1 VNSILNKEPV
11 IRAEKS
17 LKQFNPDLK
26 VIVLEQTARTAND
39 AASALGCKVGAI
51 VKSLL
56 FRAGDNFVLCLVSGD
71 KRCSLNKLKKILIF
85 TPFLFLIFSVTALRF
100 IRNVELIPF
109 NNLKFQVERNHDA
122 RILGHLPYNETSKE
136 KLVLIEPNIEVHMDM
151 RDSLLKMREEAKKD
165 GIYLVFLSGYRSINL
180 QDDIFYSLKSIRN
193 QEAAERARVSAP
205 PGYSEHSTGFAIDI
219 GDATQRETDFE
230 TDFENTDT
238 FRWLIK
244 NAAKFH
250 FKLSFNKDNKFIDYE
265 PWHWRYEG
273 SIEALKVFESS
284 NRKL

>member
-1 VNSILNKEPV
+1 MELNKD
-11 IRAEKS
+11 ID
-17 LKQFNPDLK
+17 QFDIPLAKRTYLNNPNSTL
-26 VIVLEQTARTAND
+26 
-39 AASALGCKVGAI
+39 
-51 VKSLL
+51 
-56 FRAGDNFVLCLVSGD
+56 
-71 KRCSLNKLKKILIF
+71 LKKLLIF
-85 TPFLFLIFSVTALRF
+85 SPFLFLIFSVAALRLTKN
-100 IRNVELIPF
+100 IEIGSLDSLN
-109 NNLKFQVERNHDA
+109 FQAQTNHDH
-122 RILGHLPYNETSKE
+122 RILGHLPYAEISKE
-136 KLVLIEPNIEVHMDM
+136 KLVLIEPNIEVHIDM

-180 QDDIFYSLKSIRN
+180 QNDIFYSLKSIRN

-230 TDFENTDT
+230 TEFENTDA
-238 FRWLIK
+238 FKWLKK

-250 FKLSFNKDNKFIDYE
+250 FKLSFSKDNKYIDYE

-284 NRKL
+284 NRKS

>member
-1 VNSILNKEPV
+1 LELNKD
-11 IRAEKS
+11 ID
-17 LKQFNPDLK
+17 QFDIPLAKRTYLNNPNSTL
-26 VIVLEQTARTAND
+26 
-39 AASALGCKVGAI
+39 
-51 VKSLL
+51 
-56 FRAGDNFVLCLVSGD
+56 
-71 KRCSLNKLKKILIF
+71 LKKLLIF
-85 TPFLFLIFSVTALRF
+85 SPFLLLIFSVAALRF
-100 IRNVELIPF
+100 IRNVELIPL
-109 NNLKFQVERNHDA
+109 NILKFHVERNHDA
-122 RILGHLPYNETSKE
+122 RILGHLPYNETPKE

-165 GIYLVFLSGYRSINL
+165 GIYLVFLSGFRSINL
-180 QDDIFYSLKSIRN
+180 QNDIFYSLKSIRN

-230 TDFENTDT
+230 TDFENTDA
-238 FRWLIK
+238 FRWLVK

-250 FKLSFNKDNKFIDYE
+250 FKLSFNKDNKYIDYE

>member
-1 VNSILNKEPV
+1 MELNKD
-11 IRAEKS
+11 IN
-17 LKQFNPDLK
+17 QFDIPLAKRTYLDNP
-26 VIVLEQTARTAND
+26 N
-39 AASALGCKVGAI
+39 
-51 VKSLL
+51 
-56 FRAGDNFVLCLVSGD
+56 
-71 KRCSLNKLKKILIF
+71 KRLLKKLIIF
-85 TPFLFLIFSVTALRF
+85 SPFLFLIFSVTALRF
-100 IRNVELIPF
+100 IRNVELIPL
-109 NNLKFQVERNHDA
+109 NNPKFQVERNHDA
-122 RILGHLPYNETSKE
+122 RILGHLPYNETPKE

-165 GIYLVFLSGYRSINL
+165 GIYLVFLSGFRSINL
-180 QDDIFYSLKSIRN
+180 QNDIFYSLKSIRN

-219 GDATQRETDFE
+219 GDANQRETDFE
-230 TDFENTDT
+230 TDFENTDA

-250 FKLSFNKDNKFIDYE
+250 FKLSFNKDNQYIDYE

>member
-1 VNSILNKEPV
+1 MELNKD
-11 IRAEKS
+11 ID
-17 LKQFNPDLK
+17 QFDIQLAKRIYLNNPTSRL
-26 VIVLEQTARTAND
+26 
-39 AASALGCKVGAI
+39 
-51 VKSLL
+51 
-56 FRAGDNFVLCLVSGD
+56 
-71 KRCSLNKLKKILIF
+71 LKKL
-85 TPFLFLIFSVTALRF
+85 LIFSPFLSLIFSLAALRF
-100 IRNVELIPF
+100 IKNVELIPL
-109 NNLKFQVERNHDA
+109 NNLKFEIKRNYDA
-122 RILGHLPYNETSKE
+122 RILGHLPYKETPKE

-180 QDDIFYSLKSIRN
+180 QNDIFYSLKSIRN

-230 TDFENTDT
+230 TDFENTDA

-250 FKLSFNKDNKFIDYE
+250 FKLSFNKDNKYIDYE

>member
-1 VNSILNKEPV
+1 M
-11 IRAEKS
+11 
-17 LKQFNPDLK
+17 
-26 VIVLEQTARTAND
+26 
-39 AASALGCKVGAI
+39 
-51 VKSLL
+51 
-56 FRAGDNFVLCLVSGD
+56 
-71 KRCSLNKLKKILIF
+71 
-85 TPFLFLIFSVTALRF
+85 FSVAALRF
-100 IRNVELIPF
+100 IRNVELIPL

-122 RILGHLPYNETSKE
+122 RILGHLPYNETPKE

-180 QDDIFYSLKSIRN
+180 QNDIFYSLKSIRN

-205 PGYSEHSTGFAIDI
+205 PGYSEHSTGFVIDI

-230 TDFENTDT
+230 TDFENTDA

-250 FKLSFNKDNKFIDYE
+250 FKLSFNKDNKYIDYE

>member
-1 VNSILNKEPV
+1 MELNKD
-11 IRAEKS
+11 ID
-17 LKQFNPDLK
+17 QFDIPLAK
-26 VIVLEQTARTAND
+26 RTY
-39 AASALGCKVGAI
+39 
-51 VKSLL
+51 
-56 FRAGDNFVLCLVSGD
+56 
-71 KRCSLNKLKKILIF
+71 LNKPNSTLLKKLLIF
-85 TPFLFLIFSVTALRF
+85 SPFLFLSFSVPALRF
-100 IRNVELIPF
+100 IRNVELIPL
-109 NNLKFQVERNHDA
+109 NNLKFPVERNHDA
-122 RILGHLPYNETSKE
+122 RILGHLPYNETPKE

-180 QDDIFYSLKSIRN
+180 QNDIFYSLKSIRN

-230 TDFENTDT
+230 TDFENTDA

-250 FKLSFNKDNKFIDYE
+250 FKLSFNKDNKYIDYE

>member
-1 VNSILNKEPV
+1 MELNKD
-11 IRAEKS
+11 ID
-17 LKQFNPDLK
+17 QFDIPLAKRTYLNNPNSTL
-26 VIVLEQTARTAND
+26 
-39 AASALGCKVGAI
+39 
-51 VKSLL
+51 
-56 FRAGDNFVLCLVSGD
+56 
-71 KRCSLNKLKKILIF
+71 LKKLLIF
-85 TPFLFLIFSVTALRF
+85 SPFLLLIFSVAALRF
-100 IRNVELIPF
+100 IRNVELIPL

-122 RILGHLPYNETSKE
+122 RILGHLPYNETPKE
-136 KLVLIEPNIEVHMDM
+136 KLVLIEPNIEVHIDM

-165 GIYLVFLSGYRSINL
+165 GIYLVFLSGFRSINL
-180 QDDIFYSLKSIRN
+180 QNDIFYSLKSIRN

-219 GDATQRETDFE
+219 GDATQIETDFE
-230 TDFENTDT
+230 TDFEHTEA

-250 FKLSFNKDNKFIDYE
+250 FKLSFNKDNKYIDYE

>member
-1 VNSILNKEPV
+1 MEQTKDLNQFDIPLAKRTYLNNPNSIL
-11 IRAEKS
+11 
-17 LKQFNPDLK
+17 
-26 VIVLEQTARTAND
+26 
-39 AASALGCKVGAI
+39 
-51 VKSLL
+51 
-56 FRAGDNFVLCLVSGD
+56 
-71 KRCSLNKLKKILIF
+71 LKK
-85 TPFLFLIFSVTALRF
+85 FLIFSPFLLLIFSAAALRF
-100 IRNVELIPF
+100 IRNVQLIPL
-109 NNLKFQVERNHDA
+109 NILKFQVERNHDA
-122 RILGHLPYNETSKE
+122 RILGHLPYNETPKE

-151 RDSLLKMREEAKKD
+151 SDSLLKMREEAKKD

-180 QDDIFYSLKSIRN
+180 QNDIFYSLKSIRN

-230 TDFENTDT
+230 TDFENTDA

-250 FKLSFNKDNKFIDYE
+250 FKLSFNKDNKHIDYE

-284 NRKL
+284 NRKLQTN

>member
-1 VNSILNKEPV
+1 MEQNNDID
-11 IRAEKS
+11 
-17 LKQFNPDLK
+17 QFDIPLAK
-26 VIVLEQTARTAND
+26 RTY
-39 AASALGCKVGAI
+39 
-51 VKSLL
+51 
-56 FRAGDNFVLCLVSGD
+56 
-71 KRCSLNKLKKILIF
+71 LKKPTSVLLKKLLIF
-85 TPFLFLIFSVTALRF
+85 FPFLLLIFSMAALRWF
-100 IRNVELIPF
+100 RNLEAGPLRNLIF
-109 NNLKFQVERNHDA
+109 KVERNQDP
-122 RILGHLPYNETSKE
+122 RILGHLPYEEIPKE
-136 KLVLIEPNIEVHMDM
+136 KLVLIEPNIEVHIDM
-151 RDSLLKMREEAKKD
+151 RDSLLQMREEAKKE

-180 QDDIFYSLKSIRN
+180 QKDIFYSLKSIRN

-230 TDFENTDT
+230 TEFENTKA

-273 SIEALKVFESS
+273 SIEALKIFESS

>member
-1 VNSILNKEPV
+1 MELNKD
-11 IRAEKS
+11 ID
-17 LKQFNPDLK
+17 QFDIPLAKRTYLNNPNSTL
-26 VIVLEQTARTAND
+26 
-39 AASALGCKVGAI
+39 
-51 VKSLL
+51 
-56 FRAGDNFVLCLVSGD
+56 
-71 KRCSLNKLKKILIF
+71 LKKLLIF
-85 TPFLFLIFSVTALRF
+85 SPFLFLTFSVAALRF
-100 IRNVELIPF
+100 IRNVELIPL
-109 NNLKFQVERNHDA
+109 NNLKFEVKRNHDA
-122 RILGHLPYNETSKE
+122 RILGHLPYKETPKE

-180 QDDIFYSLKSIRN
+180 QNDIFYSLKSIRN

-230 TDFENTDT
+230 TDFENTDA

-250 FKLSFNKDNKFIDYE
+250 FKLSFNKDNKYIDYE

>member
-1 VNSILNKEPV
+1 M
-11 IRAEKS
+11 A
-17 LKQFNPDLK
+17 
-26 VIVLEQTARTAND
+26 
-39 AASALGCKVGAI
+39 
-51 VKSLL
+51 
-56 FRAGDNFVLCLVSGD
+56 
-71 KRCSLNKLKKILIF
+71 
-85 TPFLFLIFSVTALRF
+85 ALRL
-100 IRNVELIPF
+100 IRNIELEPL
-109 NNLKFQVERNHDA
+109 NNLKFQVERNHES
-122 RILGHLPYNETSKE
+122 RILGHLPYNEIPKE
-136 KLVLIEPNIEVHMDM
+136 KLVFVEPNIEVHIDM

-180 QDDIFYSLKSIRN
+180 QNDIFYSLKSIRN

-230 TDFENTDT
+230 TDFENTDA
-238 FRWLIK
+238 FRWLMK

-250 FKLSFNKDNKFIDYE
+250 FKLSFNKDNKYIDYE